1 MDSNLQQAV
10 QEIDALEKMLTD
22 QMGVPAVPESSGQSA
37 IGGGSGVGRQEGQ
50 GQPQQRFQ
58 GFAGG
63 YYGPPRDFGSPQQFY
78 GGMQQ
83 QQPFGGDQ
91 MGYGG
96 DQRGYGGVPYGGMS
110 SYGGMPYGG
119 MPYGG
124 GSMPYGGGSMPSE
137 CQGGRSLS
145 KRTADP
151 RADPCWWGWGLG
163 WGGYPYGIGY
173 GLGLGGYGGFYG

>member
-1 MDSNLQQAV
+1 MDPNLQQAV
-10 QEIDALEKMLTD
+10 QEIDALERMLTD
-22 QMGVPAVPESSGQSA
+22 QMAVPAVPESRGQST
-37 IGGGSGVGRQEGQ
+37 IGGGSGSGVGRQEGQ
-50 GQPQQRFQ
+50 QQRFQ

-83 QQPFGGDQ
+83 QQPYGGDQRAYGGDQ

-96 DQRGYGGVPYGGMS
+96 DQRALGGVPYGGMP
-110 SYGGMPYGG
+110 SYGSVPY
-119 MPYGG
+119 
-124 GSMPYGGGSMPSE
+124 GSMPYGGVSMPTE

-151 RADPCWWGWGLG
+151 RADPCWWGGGLG

-173 GLGLGGYGGFYG
+173 GLGWGGYGGFYG